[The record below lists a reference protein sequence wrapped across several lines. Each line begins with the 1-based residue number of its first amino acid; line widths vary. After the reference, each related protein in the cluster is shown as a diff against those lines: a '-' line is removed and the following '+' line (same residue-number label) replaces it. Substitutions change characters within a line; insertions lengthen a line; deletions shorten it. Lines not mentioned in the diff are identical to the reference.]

1 MRMVGSTHRDSQ
13 SAVLRA
19 GGAQGA
25 CISLGWGAQA
35 GRVQSSSPCLLPQ
48 HLYPVLRGHALSG
61 PAAPQLCAQHPHH
74 DQRHCHHDDL
84 PGRALQVPLLQ
95 GEPVC
100 LLPACQASGPLMQQP
115 WLSCLRASH
124 AAALA
129 FMPQGLSCSSPGFH
143 ASGPL
148 MQQPWIS
155 CFRASYKA
163 TLAFMPQGLLCS
175 SPGFFFF

>member
-1 MRMVGSTHRDSQ
+1 MRMVGSTHQDSQ

-19 GGAQGA
+19 GGAQGT

-35 GRVQSSSPCLLPQ
+35 GRVQRSSPCLLPQ

-61 PAAPQLCAQHPHH
+61 PAPPQLRAQHPHH

-84 PGRALQVPLLQ
+84 PGCALQVPLLQ

-115 WLSCLRASH
+115 W
-124 AAALA
+124 
-129 FMPQGLSCSSPGFH
+129 
-143 ASGPL
+143 
-148 MQQPWIS
+148 IS

-163 TLAFMPQGLLCS
+163 TLDFMPQGLLRCS
-175 SPGFFFF
+175 PRFFFFFKQSSFFPVK